1 MTDDTQTTF
10 GKQDVEEGIEGEWEL
25 VRSWQSFLDFF
36 EDAVHIDAVTYC
48 ESPGLIRDL
57 FRESSEIPTV
67 VESIDILIGNRS
79 EYRTALD
86 DVDTAHRLSELY
98 REGKLTIRLK
108 NRRVVHSKLYRIVK
122 PDEVVL
128 LHGSAN
134 FSYNAW
140 KNQSNSFT
148 VWRTHEGSKKDEGFL
163 ELIKEH
169 RDAYGHEIF
178 LEEFTA
184 EQLEPAEDEEE
195 ERRRLELWLDNRMD
209 ELSDRARIHTET
221 EDDLE
226 QLGEAIDKTVAV
238 TDTPSEADETVDSE
252 DVPPAIRDALHTVA
266 DRLFRERV
274 RRCT

>member
-1 MTDDTQTTF
+1 MTDDTHTTF
-10 GKQDVEEGIEGEWEL
+10 GKQDVEDGIEGEWEL

-57 FRESSEIPTV
+57 FSESSEIPTV
-67 VESIDILIGNRS
+67 VESVDILIGNRS

-108 NRRVVHSKLYRIVK
+108 NRREVHSKLYRIVK

-134 FSYNAW
+134 FSYHAW

-148 VWRTHEGSKKDEGFL
+148 VWRTRRGLAPSAVRNDV
-163 ELIKEH
+163 
-169 RDAYGHEIF
+169 R
-178 LEEFTA
+178 
-184 EQLEPAEDEEE
+184 PAVVSFEVY
-195 ERRRLELWLDNRMD
+195 RLLAD
-209 ELSDRARIHTET
+209 ELVQV
-221 EDDLE
+221 LE
-226 QLGEAIDKTVAV
+226 RNFGYVH
-238 TDTPSEADETVDSE
+238 
-252 DVPPAIRDALHTVA
+252 DAA
-266 DRLFRERV
+266 F
-274 RRCT
+274 